1 MAYATAFFL
10 PRRRNDPPPEEPEF
24 GLHIWGWFIELHNT
38 RQSGFSANPI
48 TYSEIESFC
57 RLSGAIISPWE
68 LSVIRS
74 IDAEVLSVINKTGG
88 HKREAA
94 TEADVAESKQR
105 IRAAAKNRRVVKRET
120 T

>member
-1 MAYATAFFL
+1 M
-10 PRRRNDPPPEEPEF
+10 
-24 GLHIWGWFIELHNT
+24 
-38 RQSGFSANPI
+38 
-48 TYSEIESFC
+48 
-57 RLSGAIISPWE
+57 SGAIISPWE